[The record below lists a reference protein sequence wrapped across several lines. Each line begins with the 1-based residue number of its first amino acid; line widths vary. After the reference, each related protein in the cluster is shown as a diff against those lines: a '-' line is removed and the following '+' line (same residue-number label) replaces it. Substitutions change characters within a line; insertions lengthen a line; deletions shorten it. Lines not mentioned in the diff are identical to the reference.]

1 MKSFWR
7 LSVLLVLQLVSGSI
21 CHAQDNQIVRL
32 SPAIQYQL
40 IARWDVDRLNKILR
54 VDTPA
59 FAGITT
65 EYSPARNA
73 VRHLGLL
80 EAGTPRFQV
89 KFRHV
94 LQPGIDV
101 TLVLRP
107 RPDGGVRF
115 EYRHAAAI
123 YATGTLLPA
132 AP

>member
-1 MKSFWR
+1 MSDGPIEPR
-7 LSVLLVLQLVSGSI
+7 VLARRQTPDGVELDLRIAADLAPLRG
-21 CHAQDNQIVRL
+21 HFPGLPIVPGVCLLDWAVR
-32 SPAIQYQL
+32 S
-40 IARWDVDRLNKILR
+40 
-54 VDTPA
+54 
-59 FAGITT
+59 
-65 EYSPARNA
+65 A

-80 EAGTPRFQV
+80 EAGAPRFQV

-123 YATGTLLPA
+123 YATGTILPA
-132 AP
+132 DA